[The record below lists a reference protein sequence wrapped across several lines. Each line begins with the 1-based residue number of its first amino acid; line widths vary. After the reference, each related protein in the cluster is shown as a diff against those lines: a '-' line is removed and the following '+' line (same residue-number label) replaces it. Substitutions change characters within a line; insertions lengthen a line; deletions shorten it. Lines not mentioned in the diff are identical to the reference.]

1 MKVRLEFDAVGVED
15 IRMQVLKSSE
25 ETRND
30 PEQEVSPVLV
40 VIEVASIDSE
50 KVTEMELLMLTA
62 VAASSGEVEATVGAV
77 MSVESS
83 SLVSSSL
90 ESSSL
95 ELLLESSSA

>member
-1 MKVRLEFDAVGVED
+1 MKVWLEFDAVGVED

-62 VAASSGEVEATVGAV
+62 VAASSGEVEATVGGV
-77 MSVESS
+77 VSVVVPVVNP
-83 SLVSSSL
+83 LVCVY
-90 ESSSL
+90 
-95 ELLLESSSA
+95 